1 MRSGRVRKSYSQKS
15 FLIKKKGNFHFSHS
29 ASEMAMKSPRVQPL
43 SSVTYAAPPSDR
55 LTLCVEVEVPRVVPH
70 TLPILKLSAV
80 KVPMK
85 F

>member
-1 MRSGRVRKSYSQKS
+1 
-15 FLIKKKGNFHFSHS
+15 
-29 ASEMAMKSPRVQPL
+29 MAMKSRSVCSLSPCL

-55 LTLCVEVEVPRVVPH
+55 LTLCVEVVVPRVVPH